1 MFGDRIDNGWAGLN
15 EFKYPRKPVFSYL
28 WVVIFLALGLV
39 LVACGEDRADSTP
52 AGGVV
57 DGAETALPTE
67 AGPTLAETVAPA
79 VSATLPPAPTLEPP
93 TATLAPTAAE
103 TATPEPVLLLTEADF
118 GDNRNPLTGEV
129 VTDTAALQRH
139 PIAVKLSNSPAQY
152 TRPQA
157 GLGQADL
164 VFEHPTEG
172 PITRFTAVFYSQTP
186 PDVGPIRSARLID
199 VEIPAMYDAAL
210 AYSGAS
216 IGVSRKLGGAD
227 FRARLLRSNEPG
239 YYRTGED
246 KPWEHTLHGN
256 PEAFWQAL
264 AAKGENQAPVF
275 GNFMAFSSEP
285 PEGGEPAGT
294 VTVKYRDWTTVEW
307 RYDPE
312 NGRYW
317 RWTDGEV
324 HADANS
330 GEQVSAANVVA
341 VFAIHQ
347 LDMSIC
353 EYQVGDTCQAFST
366 EIQIWGQ
373 GPAIVFRDGRGYEV
387 TWKRENRGDMLTF
400 YDEAGHPVPLQIGNT
415 WFQVVPLHYVDP
427 VTITP

>member
-1 MFGDRIDNGWAGLN
+1 MLRM
-15 EFKYPRKPVFSYL
+15 
-28 WVVIFLALGLV
+28 VVCWLALGLM
-39 LVACGEDRADSTP
+39 LVACGEGGGTATPVAGTVP
-52 AGGVV
+52 AGTAAVVGTEPGVEP
-57 DGAETALPTE
+57 DSS
-67 AGPTLAETVAPA
+67 VAA
-79 VSATLPPAPTLEPP
+79 TRTLPPAPTMAAAA
-93 TATLAPTAAE
+93 TATREPTPADMV
-103 TATPEPVLLLTEADF
+103 TPAPVLLLTGADF
-118 GDNRNPLTGEV
+118 GDDRNPLTGEV
-129 VTDTAALQRH
+129 VTDTAALQRR

-172 PITRFTAVFYSQTP
+172 PITRFTAVFYGRTP

-227 FRARLLRSNEPG
+227 FRARLLRSDEPG
-239 YYRTGED
+239 YYRTGAD
-246 KPWEHTLHGN
+246 KPWEHTLHGD
-256 PEAFWQAL
+256 PEGFWQAL
-264 AAKGENQAPVF
+264 EAKGENRAPVF
-275 GNFMAFSSEP
+275 GSFMAFSSEP
-285 PEGGEPAGT
+285 PMGGEPAGA
-294 VTVKYRDWTTVEW
+294 VTVEYRDWTTVEW
-307 RYDPE
+307 RYDGE

-317 RWTDGEV
+317 RWTDGEA
-324 HADANS
+324 HRDANS

-341 VFAIHQ
+341 VFALHQ

-373 GPAIVFRDGRGYEV
+373 GRAIVFRDGREYDV
-387 TWKRENRGDMLTF
+387 TWRRENRGDMLTF
-400 YDEAGHPVPLQIGNT
+400 YDENGDPLPLQIGNT
-415 WFQVVPLHYVDP
+415 WFQVVPVHYVEP
-427 VTITP
+427 VTVAR